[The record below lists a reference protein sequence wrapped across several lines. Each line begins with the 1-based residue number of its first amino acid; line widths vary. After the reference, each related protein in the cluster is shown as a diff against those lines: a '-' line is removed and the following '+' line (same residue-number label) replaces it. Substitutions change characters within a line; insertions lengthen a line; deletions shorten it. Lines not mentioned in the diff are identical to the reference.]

1 MQEDRCK
8 ERVEAPFKVL
18 AKQPSGNGA
27 RRRMAT
33 SVRLIFY
40 FQDSECKNDSLCVT
54 FIQLFILE
62 ELEIPVP
69 VELRLMD
76 FSDRPG

>member
-18 AKQPSGNGA
+18 AKQPRGNGA

-40 FQDSECKNDSLCVT
+40 FQGSECKNDSLCV
-54 FIQLFILE
+54 IFILE

-69 VELRLMD
+69 AELRLMD